1 MELFPLM
8 VVRSVFD
15 LPMVTGLVNQSGDG
29 SSWPMEPEP
38 WTLVVIVAVS
48 ERTKGVPWVL

>member
-8 VVRSVFD
+8 VIRSVFD

-38 WTLVVIVAVS
+38 WTLVVIIVVS